1 MRRKKV
7 VLQCSCNFMRTG
19 LEALI
24 KDTDLSV
31 SLDIVDTSDSF
42 SDCEDALNALP
53 VVNLVILTVCNR
65 DYNLASLLQLVGERL
80 PKMHPNSKVVMIS
93 DIADVNPLKCYF
105 SGLRNVSIILNKT
118 ITLDELSRELLST
131 TANNEKIFGKSST
144 MLTPRE
150 LEILRMLLD
159 GDTARKIAN
168 DLKLNFRTVSHHK
181 RAALAKLGVRSLCPL
196 VNLIGKRKYNKRVSS
211 WGRTLGQ
218 IRVDSALSSTAI

>member
-7 VLQCSCNFMRTG
+7 VLQCSCNFMRAG

-31 SLDIVDTSDSF
+31 SLDIVDSSGSF
-42 SDCEDALNALP
+42 SECEDALNVLP

-65 DYNLASLLQLVGERL
+65 DYNLTSLLQLVGERL
-80 PKMHPNSKVVMIS
+80 PKMHPNSKVVLIG

-105 SGLRNVSIILNKT
+105 SGLRNVSIILDKA
-118 ITLDELSRELLST
+118 IMLDELSRELLST
-131 TANNEKIFGKSST
+131 TANKEQIFGKSSS

-159 GDTARKIAN
+159 GDTARKIAD

-196 VNLIGKRKYNKRVSS
+196 VNLMGKRKYNKSASPWERV
-211 WGRTLGQ
+211 LGQ
-218 IRVDSALSSTAI
+218 ISL